1 LTHTTVD
8 GKNGKSVLGGR
19 SNRRR
24 RRRSVGVRRPRH
36 LRGAASRFRSAVTN
50 DEKTGQ
56 RGLKIV
62 VKIGATIAG
71 KIVGKIVAKIVVMSS
86 DVMSA
91 AMSDATSDGTIAV
104 TIEGRIAGTI
114 EEMNAGKPGGMS
126 PAIAVRR
133 HHRDRWADR
142 FRR

>member
-1 LTHTTVD
+1 M
-8 GKNGKSVLGGR
+8 
-19 SNRRR
+19 
-24 RRRSVGVRRPRH
+24 
-36 LRGAASRFRSAVTN
+36 TN

-56 RGLKIV
+56 RGAVSPLPAPVMLDDGAVMNPPGLKIV

-133 HHRDRWADR
+133 HPRAVFMCHVLSRASVLHEVPEIL
-142 FRR
+142 